1 MTKRIV
7 AFALGLRP
15 GTYKRYPTYRLSIHL
30 FIFIFMLLL
39 VYRGKKS
46 SILTLLPA
54 KKIHADPCKLTFLSP
69 VDEYHIFPLTKK
81 RI

>member
-1 MTKRIV
+1 
-7 AFALGLRP
+7 
-15 GTYKRYPTYRLSIHL
+15 
-30 FIFIFMLLL
+30 MLLL